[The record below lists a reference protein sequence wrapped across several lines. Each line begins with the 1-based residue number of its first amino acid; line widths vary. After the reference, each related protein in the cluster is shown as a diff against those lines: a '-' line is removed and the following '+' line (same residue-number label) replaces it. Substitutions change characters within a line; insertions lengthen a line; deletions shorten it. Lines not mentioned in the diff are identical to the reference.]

1 MRSKRSK
8 NRVSEGIISG
18 EETSCNAVGTKKKKR
33 YRNAMLMHIRSGD
46 LVLEIGSGHNPKVRS
61 DVLCDKYLLDDTER
75 GGKLVV
81 DRPTVVADGE
91 RLPFRD
97 GAFDYVICCHVLEH
111 ARDIARFIREIE
123 RVGRAGYIETPSEIG
138 EWLYGWEYHRWLV
151 TQLDDRLVFRR
162 KTGKSPFGVLFHRLA
177 AEDPDFARFHERS
190 HRFLL
195 VQFEWRERIPYE
207 IREADDSPLDWNDP
221 TMVTRL
227 LASERLCKRERLKRW
242 LWGRLSEKTRR
253 RLKGMLTRGH
263 ALRRPRVD
271 LKSLVVCPR
280 CRGEVTWFEDFIRC
294 PRENLH
300 FPIREGVPILLDP
313 EDSHNDAREAS
324 IEKSIFFTP

>member
-1 MRSKRSK
+1 
-8 NRVSEGIISG
+8 
-18 EETSCNAVGTKKKKR
+18 
-33 YRNAMLMHIRSGD
+33 MHIRPTD
-46 LVLEIGSGHNPKVRS
+46 LVLEIGSGHNPKIRS

-81 DRPTVVADGE
+81 DRPTVIADGE

-111 ARDIARFIREIE
+111 AHDVARFIREIE

-151 TQLDDRLVFRR
+151 ARVGDRLVFRR
-162 KTGKSPFGVLFHRLA
+162 KTEKSPFGVLFHRLA

-195 VQFEWRERIPYE
+195 VQFEWRDRIPYE
-207 IREADDSPLDWNDP
+207 IRGPHDPPLDWNDP
-221 TMVTRL
+221 AMVTRL
-227 LASERLCKRERLKRW
+227 LTSEPLQRRERLKRW
-242 LWGRLSEKTRR
+242 LWGHLPEWTRL
-253 RLKGMLTRGH
+253 RLKGILARGH
-263 ALRRPRVD
+263 ALRRHRVD

-280 CRGEVTWFEDFIRC
+280 CRGEVIWSEDSILC
-294 PRENLH
+294 PRENLQ
-300 FPIREGVPILLDP
+300 FPIRDGVPILLDP
-313 EDSHNDAREAS
+313 EDGHDD
-324 IEKSIFFTP
+324 IG